1 MAVQA
6 LDEHLWGTAE
16 RALDLGYG
24 CHREAALRTAGASR
38 PRLQS
43 DQARTP
49 FARVSLLFS
58 GGRAPGAG
66 RRSAARQSDGF
77 AIRTTRLMGLAGPA
91 TTPAL
96 AASVAGRCQWGDRAH
111 DAGGRAAPVAIPF

>member
-6 LDEHLWGTAE
+6 LDEHLWGAAE
-16 RALDLGYG
+16 RALDLRYG
-24 CHREAALRTAGASR
+24 CHREAPLRTAGASG

-49 FARVSLLFS
+49 FARISLLFS
-58 GGRAPGAG
+58 GGHAPGAG
-66 RRSAARQSDGF
+66 SGSTTRQSDGF
-77 AIRTTRLMGLAGPA
+77 AIRTARFMGLAGPA

-96 AASVAGRCQWGDRAH
+96 AVSVAGRCQ
-111 DAGGRAAPVAIPF
+111 